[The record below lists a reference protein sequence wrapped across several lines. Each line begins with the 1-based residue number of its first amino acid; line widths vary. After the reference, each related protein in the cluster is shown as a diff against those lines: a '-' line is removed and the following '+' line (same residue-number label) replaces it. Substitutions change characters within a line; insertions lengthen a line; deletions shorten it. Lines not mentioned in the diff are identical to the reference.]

1 MSESQLNNNQSSQPG
16 DYWDERE
23 RWRAERREWR
33 QQRRAWKH
41 TNGAWIGGGILI
53 LLGLIF
59 LLQNMGI
66 YFLHN
71 WWALFI
77 LIPAFTSFS
86 SAYGIYQSNGH
97 RFTYAVRGAAI
108 GGVFFTLLTAAFLF
122 DLSASLFWPLV
133 LILGGVSLLVN
144 FVTPE

>member
-1 MSESQLNNNQSSQPG
+1 MSESQLNNNQSSQPV

-41 TNGAWIGGGILI
+41 TGGAWIGGGILI

-66 YFLHN
+66 YFLQN

-77 LIPAFTSFS
+77 LIPAFASFS

-97 RFTYAVRGAAI
+97 RFTHAVRGAAI

-122 DLSASLFWPLV
+122 GLSAGLFWPLV